1 MLFTAQ
7 HKQLFKRIFNTEQL
21 FFANQMIKK
30 RSLTNGVQA
39 NLSLEPQAAAQS
51 TSNINNNIIIN
62 KRENGTEEIVI
73 TRNVELEE
81 KQPEEDK
88 DVRNLILQT
97 YAQILLDQDKA
108 LISNLISKN
117 CIIVPV
123 TALQEIIKAI
133 LKAEQVEIYLDE
145 DMKCCA
151 KVSPI
156 RKIEA
161 IKIVKDSGEVVTD
174 FKQVNNKEWNE
185 LVNKYHLSLK
195 FAVNG

>member
-1 MLFTAQ
+1 
-7 HKQLFKRIFNTEQL
+7 
-21 FFANQMIKK
+21 MIKK

-39 NLSLEPQAAAQS
+39 NLSLEPQAASQS

-62 KRENGTEEIVI
+62 RKNDNTEEIVI
-73 TRNVELEE
+73 TRNVEVEE
-81 KQPEEDK
+81 KEPEVDM

-108 LISNLISKN
+108 LMSNLIFKS

-133 LKAEQVEIYLDE
+133 LKADQVEVYLDE
-145 DMKCCA
+145 ELKCCA
-151 KVSPI
+151 TKANPI

-161 IKIVKDSGEVVTD
+161 IKILKENGEVVTD

-195 FAVNG
+195 YAVNA